1 MGTGAI
7 TSHMDVAQVALY
19 SFWVFFAGLIYY
31 LRREDKREGYPLV
44 SDRSDQIRITGFP
57 PAPPPKTFRLRNG
70 STVTAPREEPPQPT
84 FNATPVAPWPG
95 APMHP
100 DGNAMLSGAG
110 PAAWALRADVADRTF
125 EDEARVVPLR
135 IATDHWLDAESP
147 DPITMEVVGADGVV
161 GGVVSDLWID
171 RGEVVIRYLEV
182 TLAAG
187 ASVLVPMP
195 LAQVDARRRR
205 VVVRS
210 VLGSQF
216 AYAPMLADPDQVTL
230 REEDQIAAYFA
241 SGNLYAEPSRVEPLL

>member
-7 TSHMDVAQVALY
+7 TSYIDVAQVALY

-44 SDRSDQIRITGFP
+44 SDRSDQIRVTGFP
-57 PAPPPKTFRLRNG
+57 PAPPPKTFHLRDG
-70 STVTAPREEPPQPT
+70 SIVTAPREEAAQPW
-84 FNATPVAPWPG
+84 FDATPVAPWPG

-100 DGNAMLSGAG
+100 AGNAMLSGAG
-110 PAAWALRADVADRTF
+110 PSASALRVNAADRTF
-125 EDEARVVPLR
+125 DDEARVVPLR
-135 IATDHWLDAESP
+135 IATDHWIDAESP

-171 RGEVVIRYLEV
+171 RAETVIRYLEV

-187 ASVLVPMP
+187 TAVLVPMP
-195 LAQVDARRRR
+195 LAQVDARRGR

-210 VLGSQF
+210 VMGAQF
-216 AYAPMLADPDQVTL
+216 AYAPMPANPDQVTL

-241 SGNLYAEPSRVEPLL
+241 SGNLYAEPRRVEPLL

>member
-7 TSHMDVAQVALY
+7 TSHIDVAQVALY

-44 SDRSDQIRITGFP
+44 SDRSDQIRSRDFRPRRRRKPSIAERLHGDRAARGAAHSP
-57 PAPPPKTFRLRNG
+57 LQRDACRALARRADASGRQSRCCPAPDPPRRRYGRIRRTAHSMTKHGWCRCG
-70 STVTAPREEPPQPT
+70 SRRIIFSTRKVPTRSRWKSLAPTA
-84 FNATPVAPWPG
+84 
-95 APMHP
+95 
-100 DGNAMLSGAG
+100 S
-110 PAAWALRADVADRTF
+110 
-125 EDEARVVPLR
+125 
-135 IATDHWLDAESP
+135 
-147 DPITMEVVGADGVV
+147 V

-187 ASVLVPMP
+187 AAVLVPMP

-210 VLGSQF
+210 VLGAQF
-216 AYAPMLADPDQVTL
+216 AYAPMLANPDQVTL

-241 SGNLYAEPSRVEPLL
+241 SGNLYAEPRRVEPLL